1 MSITRPTLKDLMNDY
16 TDVHFFSDDGSVYV
30 RDTKARK
37 IINKLLG
44 SSFVAV
50 YRTRNEIDK
59 TSYSEESFDLDN
71 EHIYCVRPDG
81 KVILFTNSEWGSILT
96 L

>member
-1 MSITRPTLKDLMNDY
+1 MSITRPTLKDLKEDY
-16 TDVHFFSDDGSVYV
+16 TNVLFFKDDYYVYV

-37 IINKLLG
+37 VLNKLLG
-44 SSFVAV
+44 TSFVAV
-50 YRTRNEIDK
+50 YRTRTEIDK

-81 KVILFTNSEWGSILT
+81 KVILFTNSEWGAIST

>member
-1 MSITRPTLKDLMNDY
+1 MNITRPTLKDLKEDY
-16 TDVHFFSDDGSVYV
+16 TDVHFFSDDGIVYV

-37 IINKLLG
+37 ILNKLLG

-71 EHIYCVRPDG
+71 EYIYCVRVDG

>member
-1 MSITRPTLKDLMNDY
+1 MSITKPTLEDLKKDY
-16 TDVHFFSDDGSVYV
+16 TNVLFFKDDYYVYV

-37 IINKLLG
+37 ILNKLLG

-50 YRTRNEIDK
+50 FRTRNEMDK
-59 TSYSEESFDLDN
+59 TSYKEGEFDLDN

-81 KVILFTNSEWGSILT
+81 KVILFTNSEWGGIQT